1 MTTLRRDD
9 GLQFIIRPYRELLES
24 ERTSILKRK
33 IRVLSQKYGENVR
46 IFKQDKNRFEAVFSK
61 DSGFLLGETVWIYL
75 NKPRYLI
82 YCEALPEPRQALL
95 VVIRD
100 GMVFL
105 DAKISFTALI
115 DELISLSVS
124 DEKYN
129 IYIYGDVPL
138 GKSKENGKFAFTNR
152 NVNSFKVLE
161 EPLLSKLSVY
171 EEAQLQPLKL
181 ALTSPYLGKSKFV
194 SIVASVAI
202 IIAIFIV
209 CHLYGSTPHVALA
222 DINFVKLKPPVNPY
236 FQYYQTL
243 ATPQP
248 QQQLIE
254 FALMTRSAYTLP
266 GWKIDNVSYNDNH
279 YTIQLSSTGG
289 SITSVQSWAELNNI
303 DMNLQAEGI
312 TLSTASLLKNRPQFT
327 AIYPIQQVLGLLID
341 DISRIFS
348 GKNVTF
354 SDITSYQRYKE
365 TNVTVNFSKIDPGVL
380 ILMGQEIDELPVAID
395 MINITPQDGLFS
407 GNITLKVLGD

>member
-1 MTTLRRDD
+1 MATIRRDD

-24 ERTSILKRK
+24 GKTSILKRK
-33 IRVLSQKYGENVR
+33 IRILSQKYGENVR
-46 IFKQDKNRFEAVFSK
+46 IFKQDKDRFEAVFSR
-61 DSGFLLGETVWIYL
+61 DSGFLLGETIWIYL
-75 NKPRYLI
+75 NKLRYLI

-95 VVIRD
+95 VVVRD
-100 GMVFL
+100 GIVFL
-105 DAKISFTALI
+105 DNKMSFTALI
-115 DELISLSVS
+115 DELISLSIF
-124 DEKYN
+124 DEKFD
-129 IYIYGDVPL
+129 IYTYGDVPL
-138 GKSKENGKFAFTNR
+138 GRSNEHGKFAFTDR

-161 EPLLSKLSVY
+161 EPLLSKLTVY

-181 ALTSPYLGKSKFV
+181 ALTSPCLGKSKFV
-194 SIVASVAI
+194 PIIIAAAI
-202 IIAIFIV
+202 IIAIFIA
-209 CHLYGSTPHVALA
+209 CHLYRSTPHIALA
-222 DINFVKLKPPVNPY
+222 DINLVDLKPPVNPY
-236 FQYYQTL
+236 LQYYQAL

-289 SITSVQSWAELNNI
+289 SIASVQSWSELNNI

-312 TLSTASLLKNRPQFT
+312 TLSTASLLKNRSQFT
-327 AIYPIQQVLGLLID
+327 TIYPIQQVLGLLID
-341 DISRIFS
+341 DISRIFPS
-348 GKNVTF
+348 KDVTF
-354 SDITSYQRYKE
+354 SDITNYQRYKE

-395 MINITPQDGLFS
+395 TINITPQNGLFS